1 MVVKGNPVVH
11 SSHPDEVG
19 HGSVEVDVATW
30 TDLQPHGAVTN
41 SAGFRAISIDEQSA
55 VSRAPG
61 VILLSMMQKA
71 ELQL

>member
-1 MVVKGNPVVH
+1 MQAAVVVKGNPVVH

-41 SAGFRAISIDEQSA
+41 
-55 VSRAPG
+55 
-61 VILLSMMQKA
+61 LSMMQKA